1 MFTGATVSVLPC
13 CPAWKFF
20 ISHMCMF
27 LLIFKQINDWL
38 QGRAQKWGWGAGFKP
53 PLKIIIFSGS
63 ASQIVDEIV
72 CKLPISYHFQLN
84 MMKEHSYIVCFVCC
98 CANFWLH
105 CTSPPPVVKFCV
117 RLWLIY
123 WLVVVCCTSCV
134 CCCWITAS
142 HGLSSRQ
149 LLSSDADSY
158 TPPITELHVV
168 IFRVISGDSWLARTS

>member
-1 MFTGATVSVLPC
+1 MIDYRGVYRSGVGGGVQTPTENHN
-13 CPAWKFF
+13 FF
-20 ISHMCMF
+20 S
-27 LLIFKQINDWL
+27 D
-38 QGRAQKWGWGAGFKP
+38 
-53 PLKIIIFSGS
+53 S

-84 MMKEHSYIVCFVCC
+84 MNKTAQLHCMPCLLLCD
-98 CANFWLH
+98 FWLH

-123 WLVVVCCTSCV
+123 WLIVVCCTSCV